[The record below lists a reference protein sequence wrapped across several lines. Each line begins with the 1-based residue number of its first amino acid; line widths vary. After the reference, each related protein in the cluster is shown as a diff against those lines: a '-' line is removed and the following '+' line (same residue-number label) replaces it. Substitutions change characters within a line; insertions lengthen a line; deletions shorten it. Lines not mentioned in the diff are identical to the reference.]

1 MPSYGN
7 VLPPVSV
14 GFGDSAAVIASTDA
28 VFPAPFKSAQ
38 VALAPAF
45 SSGKVRA
52 AVEIVWSAA
61 PGAISVQLQTADT
74 DPTATLEVSRGLAMA
89 GKESDAFERCAMM
102 CSDAQRG
109 QVFPRVGH
117 QTLAASLVDGRSK
130 GVGDYYIQTLLPQ
143 RDGGCETCGTASDD
157 ECIAAHC
164 FTTPRATSPSR
175 IPAPW
180 RQGCCANRA

>member
-14 GFGDSAAVIASTDA
+14 GFGDSAAVIASTDV

-61 PGAISVQLQTADT
+61 PGLISVQLQTADT
-74 DPTATLEVSRGLAMA
+74 DIDAAYVQEGAAITNVNAGNVTRAEFPDVVAKFARILIATLPNNVTATAKISA
-89 GKESDAFERCAMM
+89 
-102 CSDAQRG
+102 
-109 QVFPRVGH
+109 
-117 QTLAASLVDGRSK
+117 
-130 GVGDYYIQTLLPQ
+130 
-143 RDGGCETCGTASDD
+143 
-157 ECIAAHC
+157 
-164 FTTPRATSPSR
+164 
-175 IPAPW
+175 
-180 RQGCCANRA
+180 